1 MGSSIRTS
9 RRQNALNS
17 CIYDRLLLKKMSEK
31 LESKKAI
38 IMTSKLSQKG
48 YGACLTKFKERL
60 GLRGQEDLVTLV
72 NVSMSPFISPS
83 NFEQV
88 LADAFREVAE
98 EEVKVSVASNKSLSA
113 LRAFVLQGS
122 APVSLVHMACFGT
135 ASQRQQCILK
145 GELLDAG
152 LRAYLD
158 AKRADSTST
167 YLVCTLER
175 EGLSTIIRRESFKGM
190 ILKLTS
196 ASALLRKRRSN
207 IRVIKDQPLS
217 SRHFDMAY
225 PSRMPFYLY
234 GTRQGMH
241 IDHIL
246 VQAPNAQLSVGEVTY
261 ELIEGS
267 ESVIAEGLESGF
279 IAVADALPEHLMQP
293 FTSDRLESFFYP
305 GAKLDVTTYPDEGA
319 AQSQGHD
326 LCDNL
331 GEPIARAR
339 ITLGDNT
346 FVDEH
351 MINLDP
357 VAAMPQT
364 SKNSMPVPGASQR

>member
-196 ASALLRKRRSN
+196 GGVSAVAEAEVKHQGHQGSAA
-207 IRVIKDQPLS
+207 VLS
-217 SRHFDMAY
+217 SF
-225 PSRMPFYLY
+225 
-234 GTRQGMH
+234 
-241 IDHIL
+241 
-246 VQAPNAQLSVGEVTY
+246 
-261 ELIEGS
+261 
-267 ESVIAEGLESGF
+267 
-279 IAVADALPEHLMQP
+279 
-293 FTSDRLESFFYP
+293 
-305 GAKLDVTTYPDEGA
+305 
-319 AQSQGHD
+319 
-326 LCDNL
+326 
-331 GEPIARAR
+331 
-339 ITLGDNT
+339 
-346 FVDEH
+346 
-351 MINLDP
+351 
-357 VAAMPQT
+357 
-364 SKNSMPVPGASQR
+364 